1 MKTKSSVWT
10 WTWTLDFGGFV
21 NRAVLPKPK
30 LIDYIGR
37 FQKLFLNLTTTP
49 KLAPKDQKIA
59 PKGLKSAKVAPNVAK
74 LKAKK

>member
-1 MKTKSSVWT
+1 M
-10 WTWTLDFGGFV
+10 
-21 NRAVLPKPK
+21 
-30 LIDYIGR
+30 IDYIGR